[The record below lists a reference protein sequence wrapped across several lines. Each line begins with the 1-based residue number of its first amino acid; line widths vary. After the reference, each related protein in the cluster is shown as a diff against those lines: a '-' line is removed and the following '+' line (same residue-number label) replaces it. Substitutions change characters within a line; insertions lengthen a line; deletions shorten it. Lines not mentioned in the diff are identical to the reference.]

1 MERLKPIILAASIA
15 ALAIPAAAS
24 ATTDLERAREEFT
37 CEADEGKEEYKDD
50 LFDEAEIPSAVS
62 RALGAEQASK
72 AAGEGG
78 GEAAD
83 GEGADDGTSTE
94 PAGDEMLGASDA
106 ELDAWRQA
114 VTRYEDRALEFATEA
129 SRIIRR
135 KYSEE
140 AVELQGLYERQI
152 GHADLEERQLRDA
165 AIIAHKRFVDD
176 HPDSPYTARRM
187 FRLAELYFE
196 QSEEEWFAAGERY
209 DEMEVLFDQGK
220 LEFLP
225 EPPQLDLR
233 HSIALYK
240 RIISKFPQYEDL
252 GAVYYMLGYCYSDD
266 ASRHLDPERAEA
278 TYLALLDNVEDSPY
292 RAQAYFRLGDLYFE
306 ENQHQRALA
315 YYREIVDEIERGGT
329 ATFSSPAEERLYE
342 LALYKLAWAYYK
354 IDDLDVAIGRF
365 MTLLDW
371 AETKEAATGKIAD
384 LKPESVRYLA
394 ISFSDS
400 AVEQGISPIGFA
412 RQSLEGRSDAPW
424 VFDVLVELATIL
436 KDQAR
441 FEDAIDAYAAL
452 QQMEPLHPLGPEF
465 QNSII
470 LLNQNLVIPDEDAAA
485 AARVE
490 LTNRYGLDSDWYEAN
505 KNNKEATSLATKYIL
520 ESLQWVAYAYHTK
533 AQQSRD
539 PNDYLLAARKYVE
552 YLERYPFAEN
562 AYELNYYLADCY
574 FRAGETKFKDDAGE
588 WTNGYAEAIKQYAY
602 LFGFPEDSHQRDAII
617 GIMYAYNYIWTGSEG
632 ASVADNPEALATIKP
647 PLGQTVQFARA
658 PLTDL
663 EIDYIRSIRW
673 VQREVPDQK
682 DLPTLLYDIGQIY
695 YYKNH
700 LERARSTFME
710 LIEDYPQTDFAAGG
724 AGLIVNSYKYTG
736 DLARMRDATERF
748 AMMGLGEDE
757 ELRQQQTET
766 FESLAR
772 ASLFKEG
779 EMAYG
784 LERYEC
790 ALLSFLEYYGM
801 YGHEATDEDPKQIDG
816 IVYNIALAYSKVG
829 KAEASTRYYELLL
842 ERFPHSEQAPNTFWK
857 MAQNYEQLFE
867 LERAVGYYEDLM
879 RYHPT
884 HDDVPNALYNSGFL
898 AIGLE
903 RFADAARAY
912 EKYHDR
918 YEEAEESPLLLFR
931 AAELWEAEDNRR
943 EAKRVY
949 RKWLDLYGDT
959 DADRWVDTQW
969 KLAGF
974 ARDEGKTRDADRLV
988 QSIADSYPV
997 LREELV
1003 ARPGIGLKI
1012 SAELGFRPLI
1022 ADYEQYVLLAVPET
1036 QDTEVLQEFI
1046 DEKLAWNTAL
1056 KESFEAFVVQFPDF
1070 EWQTAA
1076 LFHRA
1081 QSFQNHGN
1089 TWKDAP
1095 NPFDCE
1101 SEDMDEQDRCFMYMD
1116 MLLERA
1122 QPFED
1127 SALKAYKQV
1136 VDFAKQKKRYT
1147 PWVGKALEELSRIDP
1162 NTYPVPKPETT
1173 SVIPSD
1179 SAVPPALIKELP
1191 EETSALDVG
1200 SVPVRLARRE
1210 VAQ

>member
-1 MERLKPIILAASIA
+1 MMDRRNPIIVIALAA
-15 ALAIPAAAS
+15 ALLLPATAS
-24 ATTDLERAREEFT
+24 ALTDLERAREEFV
-37 CEADEGKEEYKDD
+37 CEPPEGRDEYKDD

-62 RALGAEQASK
+62 NALGAEQASK
-72 AAGEGG
+72 AAGEGDDDDSAA
-78 GEAAD
+78 GEAV
-83 GEGADDGTSTE
+83 E
-94 PAGDEMLGASDA
+94 PTPSGDELLGANDA
-106 ELDAWRQA
+106 ELDAWREA
-114 VTRYEDRALEFATEA
+114 ERRFEERALEFATEA

-140 AVELQGLYERQI
+140 ASELEGLYQRQL
-152 GHADLEERQLRDA
+152 GHADIEERQLRGS
-165 AIIAHKRFVDD
+165 AITAHERFVKD
-176 HPDSPYTARRM
+176 HPDTPYTARRM

-196 QSEEEWFAAGERY
+196 QSEEDWIVAGDRY
-209 DEMEVLFDQGK
+209 NEMLDLFDEGK

-225 EPPQLDLR
+225 EPPDLDLR
-233 HSIALYK
+233 QSIALYK
-240 RIISKFPQYEDL
+240 RIIRKFPDYGDL

-266 ASRHLDPERAEA
+266 ASRHLDPERAEQ
-278 TYLALLDNVEDSPY
+278 TYLALLDNVQDSPY

-306 ENQHQRALA
+306 ENQHERALA
-315 YYREIVDEIERGGT
+315 YYREIVDEIEAKGKGGF
-329 ATFSSPAEERLYE
+329 ASHSEERLYE

-371 AETKEAATGKIAD
+371 AERKEAQTGKVAD

-412 RQSLEGRSDAPW
+412 RQSLQNRADSPW
-424 VFDVLVELATIL
+424 AFDVLVELATIL
-436 KDQAR
+436 RDQAR
-441 FEDAIDAYAAL
+441 FEDAIDAYVEL
-452 QQMEPLHPLGPEF
+452 QRMEPLHPLGPEF
-465 QNSII
+465 QNNII
-470 LLNQNLVIPDEDAAA
+470 VLYQNLVIPDEDAAA

-490 LTNRYGLDSDWYEAN
+490 LTNRFGLDSDWYEAN
-505 KNNKEATSLATKYIL
+505 KNNKEATTLATKYIL
-520 ESLQWVAYAYHTK
+520 DSLQWVAYAYHTK
-533 AQQSRD
+533 AQQSGD
-539 PNDYLLAARKYVE
+539 PSDYLLAARKYVE
-552 YLERYPFAEN
+552 YLDRYPFADN

-574 FRAGETKFKDDAGE
+574 FRAGDTKFKDDAGE

-617 GIMYAYNYIWTGSEG
+617 GIMYAYNYIWTGTEG
-632 ASVADNPEALATIKP
+632 EALKDNPEALANIKP
-647 PLGQTVQFARA
+647 PLGQTVQFARM

-700 LERARSTFME
+700 LERARGTFME
-710 LIEDYPQTDFAAGG
+710 LIEHHPQTDYAAGG

-736 DLARMRDATERF
+736 DLSRMRDATERF
-748 AMMGLGEDE
+748 AMLGLGADE
-757 ELRQQQTET
+757 ELRQQQTDT

-784 LERYEC
+784 MERYQC
-790 ALLSFLEYYGM
+790 ALLSFLEYYEM

-816 IVYNIALAYSKVG
+816 IVYNIALSYSKVG
-829 KAEASTRYYELLL
+829 KAEASTRYYELML
-842 ERFPHSEQAPNTFWK
+842 ERFPHSENAPNTFWK
-857 MAQNYEQLFE
+857 MAQNFEQLFE
-867 LERAVGYYEDLM
+867 LERAVDYYENLM
-879 RYHPT
+879 RYHPD
-884 HDDVPNALYNSGFL
+884 HEDVPNALYNSGFL

-918 YEEAEESPLLLFR
+918 YKEAEESRLLLFR
-931 AAELWEAEDNRR
+931 AAELWEADDNRR
-943 EAKRVY
+943 EAKRLY
-949 RKWLDLYGDT
+949 KKWMDLYGDT

-969 KLAGF
+969 KLAEF
-974 ARDEGKTRDADRLV
+974 ARADGKTRDADRLV
-988 QSIADSYPV
+988 ETIADSYEV
-997 LREELV
+997 LREELI
-1003 ARPGIGLKI
+1003 AKPGIGLKI
-1012 SAELGFRPLI
+1012 SAQLGFRPLL
-1022 ADYEQYVLLAVPET
+1022 ADYEQYILLTVPNT
-1036 QDTEVLQEFI
+1036 NDMDQLQEFI
-1046 DEKLAWNTAL
+1046 DQKLDWNTKL
-1056 KESFEAFVVQFPDF
+1056 KEDFDAFVIHYPDF

-1127 SALKAYKQV
+1127 SALEAYKQV

-1162 NTYPVPKPETT
+1162 NTYPVPKPEST

-1179 SAVPPALIKELP
+1179 SATLPPMIQELP
-1191 EETSALDVG
+1191 EETSALDVAPNG
-1200 SVPVRLARRE
+1200 VRLARRE
-1210 VAQ
+1210 VSR

>member
-1 MERLKPIILAASIA
+1 MMERRTPIIA
-15 ALAIPAAAS
+15 ALLAVIVALPGLAFGL
-24 ATTDLERAREEFT
+24 TDLERAREEFT
-37 CEADEGKEEYKDD
+37 CEPESEKEEYEDD

-62 RALGAEQASK
+62 NALGAEQASK
-72 AAGEGG
+72 AAGDGAEGDDDDSAA
-78 GEAAD
+78 GEESEPVEEELLQAD
-83 GEGADDGTSTE
+83 E
-94 PAGDEMLGASDA
+94 A
-106 ELDAWRQA
+106 ELQAWRDA
-114 VTRYEDRALEFATEA
+114 VTRYEDRALEFANEA
-129 SRIIRR
+129 ARIIRR

-140 AVELQGLYERQI
+140 ALELEGLYERQI
-152 GHADLEERQLRDA
+152 GHADIEERQLRDQ
-165 AIIAHKRFVDD
+165 AITAHERFVRE
-176 HPDSPYTARRM
+176 HPDSPYTPRRM

-196 QSEEEWFAAGERY
+196 QSEEEWFAAGDRY
-209 DEMEVLFDQGK
+209 DEMEELFDEGK

-233 HSIALYK
+233 QSIALYK
-240 RIISKFPQYEDL
+240 KIIRKFPSYGDL
-252 GAVYYMLGYCYSDD
+252 GAVYYMLGYCYSDE
-266 ASRHLDPERAEA
+266 ASRHLDPERAEE
-278 TYLALLDNVEDSPY
+278 TYLALLEHVTDSPY

-306 ENQHQRALA
+306 ENQHSRALA
-315 YYREIVDEIERGGT
+315 YYREIVDEIEAKGVEG
-329 ATFSSPAEERLYE
+329 FDSGSEERLYE

-354 IDDLDVAIGRF
+354 IDDLPVAIGRF
-365 MTLLDW
+365 MTLLEW
-371 AETKEAATGKIAD
+371 AERKEARTGKVAD

-400 AVEQGISPIGFA
+400 AVEQGISPINFA
-412 RQSLEGRSDAPW
+412 IESLATRPDEPW
-424 VFDVLVELATIL
+424 VFEVLVELAAIL

-441 FEDAIDAYAAL
+441 FEDAIDAYVTL
-452 QQMEPLHPLGPEF
+452 QRLEPLHPLGPEF
-465 QNSII
+465 QNNVIV
-470 LLNQNLVIPDEDAAA
+470 LYQNLVVPDQDAAA

-490 LTNRYGLDSDWYEAN
+490 LTNRYGLDGDWYDAN

-533 AQQSRD
+533 AQESGD

-574 FRAGETKFKDDAGE
+574 FRSGETKFKDDDGN
-588 WTNGYAEAIKQYAY
+588 WTNGYEQAIKQYAY
-602 LFGFPEDSHQRDAII
+602 LFGFPEDSYKRDAIV
-617 GIMYAYNYIWTGSEG
+617 GIMYAYNYIWSGTEG
-632 ASVADNPEALATIKP
+632 AAVGDNPEALANIKP
-647 PLGQTVQFARA
+647 PLGQTVQFARV
-658 PLTDL
+658 PLSEL
-663 EIDYIRSIRW
+663 EIDYVRSIRW
-673 VQREVPDQK
+673 VQREVPDQQ

-700 LERARSTFME
+700 LERARATFME
-710 LIEDYPQTDFAAGG
+710 IITDYPQTDFAAGG

-757 ELRQQQTET
+757 ELRAQQTET

-779 EMAYG
+779 EMSYG

-1101 SEDMDEQDRCFMYMD
+1101 SEDMDEQDRCFLYMD
-1116 MLLERA
+1116 MLLERS

-1127 SALKAYKQV
+1127 SALEAYKQV
-1136 VDFAKQKKRYT
+1136 VEFATEKKRYT
-1147 PWVGKALEELSRIDP
+1147 PWVGRALEELSRIDP
-1162 NTYPVPKPETT
+1162 NTYPVPKPESTT
-1173 SVIPSD
+1173 VIPSD
-1179 SAVPPALIKELP
+1179 SATLPPLIEELP
-1191 EETSALDVG
+1191 EETSANQRQSDG
-1200 SVPVRLARRE
+1200 VRMARRE
-1210 VAQ
+1210 VSP